1 MLKWFSVCVLVFTIE
16 DTMSRDVES
25 SDSDF
30 EQYRSYVYKLCQL
43 PKRQRPTMREML
55 SDESMY
61 SEPDDQTE
69 ATVAQE
75 NRADRVRFGA
85 FGLGSSYCCGTG
97 RSQGR
102 APRNG
107 RGSCM
112 I

>member
-1 MLKWFSVCVLVFTIE
+1 
-16 DTMSRDVES
+16 MSRDVES

-30 EQYRSYVYKLCQL
+30 EQYRSYVYKLCKP
-43 PKRQRPTMREML
+43 PKRQRPTMGEML

-75 NRADRVRFGA
+75 NRVDRVWFGA
-85 FGLGSSYCCGTG
+85 FGLGSSRCRSTG

-107 RGSCM
+107 QGSCM

>member
-1 MLKWFSVCVLVFTIE
+1 
-16 DTMSRDVES
+16 MSRDVES

-30 EQYRSYVYKLCQL
+30 DQNWSYVLQLCQP
-43 PKRQRPTMREML
+43 PKRQRPTMGKML

-85 FGLGSSYCCGTG
+85 FGLGSSCCRGTG

-102 APRNG
+102 APCNG